1 VAFTEIAALLKEKM
15 GLDAESIGVAAVER
29 AVRERLAAREMADA
43 QLYWK
48 ELRASEQELQE
59 LIEAIV
65 VPETWFFR
73 DPAAFGALVRVVHE
87 EWMPRHPQGTL
98 RILSLPCS
106 TGEEPFTMAMA
117 LLDSGFPPQR
127 FHIDAIDIS
136 LRALAYARRGHY
148 GKNSFRGSDLAF
160 RDRHFEP
167 LTRGFRVNA
176 AVREQVQFRHG
187 NLLASGWL
195 HGAHGYHMIF
205 CRNVLIY
212 FDRPTQD
219 RALEVLGRLLADAG
233 LLFVGPSETGLLLD
247 HGYVS
252 GGMPLAFAF
261 RQPAAAVRV
270 TKRVRKTAPAV
281 GPAKARVRPHVK
293 PHPAEKPTEEPVL
306 APPAP
311 WIDAARQLADQG
323 NLIAALKCCE
333 LNLAKQ
339 PATAEGLHLA
349 GMLHDAAGHLRQAT
363 EHYRKALYLDPRH
376 HEALVHL
383 AVALTKE
390 GDSRGAQRLLDRANR
405 QLAAGR

>member
-1 VAFTEIAALLKEKM
+1 
-15 GLDAESIGVAAVER
+15 
-29 AVRERLAAREMADA
+29 
-43 QLYWK
+43 
-48 ELRASEQELQE
+48 
-59 LIEAIV
+59 
-65 VPETWFFR
+65 
-73 DPAAFGALVRVVHE
+73 
-87 EWMPRHPQGTL
+87 
-98 RILSLPCS
+98 
-106 TGEEPFTMAMA
+106 MA

-136 LRALAYARRGHY
+136 LRAIAYARRGQY
-148 GKNSFRGSDLAF
+148 GKNSFRTSDLAF

-167 LTRGFRVNA
+167 LSRGFRVNA
-176 AVREQVQFRHG
+176 DVRRQVQFRHG

-219 RALEVLGRLLADAG
+219 RAIEVLGRLLTDAG

-252 GGMPLAFAF
+252 GEMPLAFAF
-261 RQPAAAVRV
+261 RHPAAAVRA
-270 TKRVRKTAPAV
+270 TKQVRKTTPAA
-281 GPAKARVRPHVK
+281 GPANATVRPFAK
-293 PHPAEKPTEEPVL
+293 PHATEKPTEEPVL
-306 APPAP
+306 TPPSH
-311 WIDAARQLADQG
+311 WIDAARRLADQG
-323 NLIAALKCCE
+323 DLAAALTCCE

-376 HEALVHL
+376 HDALVHL

-405 QLAAGR
+405 QSQAGR